1 MSDASRK
8 FRTRHQFGKKTR
20 KLSRKRG
27 GQLTELG
34 TLITDATIVG
44 SKNDVAN
51 GMATGTAD
59 VPAASAPA
67 IASASMSTVT
77 RQCPGVAAEP
87 DSVVVAATP
96 AMSASK
102 RKLALF
108 TCEYNIIN
116 VNYLI

>member
-1 MSDASRK
+1 M
-8 FRTRHQFGKKTR
+8 
-20 KLSRKRG
+20 
-27 GQLTELG
+27 TELD

-44 SKNDVAN
+44 SKNDVAT
-51 GMATGTAD
+51 GMAD

-67 IASASMSTVT
+67 IDSASVSTVT

-116 VNYLI
+116 VSYLI